1 MSIKDVRVKLKPLSL
16 ETDSKT
22 TIIALDIPTLGQ
34 VSRNFLVVVVTRTEI
49 LHIRY
54 NLVCVRLIS
63 A

>member
-1 MSIKDVRVKLKPLSL
+1 MRVKLKPLSL